1 MGKYALYETDGNVLI
16 LPGAKVCGD
25 VRFAPG
31 CSVWYNAVIR
41 ADGAPVIIGEKTNIQ
56 DGALI
61 HGDDGTMTIGS
72 EVTIGH
78 GAILHGRCVGDRSL
92 IGMGAILLQGSE
104 IGADCIVAA
113 GAVVTGR
120 MRAPDRS
127 MLMGSPAKVVRTLT
141 DEDLAGNRAAAEEYL
156 AAAEEYRNG

>member
-1 MGKYALYETDGNVLI
+1 M
-16 LPGAKVCGD
+16 
-25 VRFAPG
+25 
-31 CSVWYNAVIR
+31 
-41 ADGAPVIIGEKTNIQ
+41 IIGEKTNIQ

-141 DEDLAGNRAAAEEYL
+141 DEDLVGNRAAAEEYL

>member
-1 MGKYALYETDGNVLI
+1 MNKYTLYETDENVLI
-16 LPGAKVCGD
+16 LPGARVCGD
-25 VRFAPG
+25 VRFGRG

-41 ADGAPVIIGEKTNIQ
+41 ADGAPVIIGENTNIQ

-104 IGADCIVAA
+104 IGADCVVAA
-113 GAVVTGR
+113 GAVVTGK
-120 MRAPDRS
+120 MRAPDHS
-127 MLMGSPAKVVRTLT
+127 MLMGSPARILRTLT
-141 DEDLAGNRAAAEEYL
+141 DEDLAGSRAAAEEYVK
-156 AAAEEYRNG
+156 AAEEYRNG